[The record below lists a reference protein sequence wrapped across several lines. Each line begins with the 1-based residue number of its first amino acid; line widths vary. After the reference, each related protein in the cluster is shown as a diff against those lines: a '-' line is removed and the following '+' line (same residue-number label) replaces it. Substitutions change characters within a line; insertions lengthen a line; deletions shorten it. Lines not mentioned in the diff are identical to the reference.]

1 MPHCVKK
8 QGLHLISRFDS
19 QMPVNVFPF
28 TTFANTSLDVPDIIG
43 FMNKSASVLVSIPYR
58 YGTTYYLNNHQT

>member
-19 QMPVNVFPF
+19 QIPVNVFPF
-28 TTFANTSLDVPDIIG
+28 TTFANTSLDVPDIIS
-43 FMNKSASVLVSIPYR
+43 SASVLVSIPYR